1 MANNIALD
9 PITSPQTDG
18 SKLTSPGL
26 LSNTL
31 KANNSPDQHLERD
44 APSHARER
52 EAVPPNGGFGWVC
65 VVCLHLINGHT
76 WGLNSVSDCSYL
88 STANHGCRLLSFAMN

>member
-9 PITSPQTDG
+9 PITPPRIDG
-18 SKLTSPGL
+18 SKLIASGL

-31 KANNSPDQHLERD
+31 KANNGLDQHFERD

-52 EAVPPNGGFGWVC
+52 EDVPPNGGFGWVC

-76 WGLNSVSDCSYL
+76 WGLNSVSD
-88 STANHGCRLLSFAMN
+88 

>member
-9 PITSPQTDG
+9 ALTSPRIDG
-18 SKLTSPGL
+18 SKLIASGP

-31 KANNSPDQHLERD
+31 KTNISLDQHFERD

-52 EAVPPNGGFGWVC
+52 EDVPPNGGFGWVC

-76 WGLNSVSDCSYL
+76 WGLNSASE
-88 STANHGCRLLSFAMN
+88 